1 MGDDYQNPITEDTDE
16 FGKIGVKSLSYNQS
30 QIHSDY
36 DSAENIADKD
46 LEDGEL
52 RKIVASPLYIRVR
65 EEGF

>member
-16 FGKIGVKSLSYNQS
+16 FGKIGVKSLSYKQS

-46 LEDGEL
+46 LEDGGL
-52 RKIVASPLYIRVR
+52 RKIMASPLYIRVR